1 MKPTGGS
8 EITYNKLVSQFTKSE
23 LNDFNVICSNC
34 HFENIQK
41 NKINILWQQLSYDQ
55 TNVQNMTNKD
65 FVNSIDCFAF
75 VSHWQFEKFRK
86 YFNVPEE
93 RSVILRNATT
103 PFKLKTKRNKKKL
116 KLIYTSTPWRGLN
129 VLIESIK
136 QLNEIRDD
144 FEIDIYSS
152 TIIYGDGFY
161 NSENKL
167 YEKLFDECRN
177 TKNINYKGYATNQQ
191 IRKAVSEADIM
202 AYPNIFEET
211 SCISVI
217 EAMSAGCYMV
227 TTNYGVL
234 PETATGFATY
244 EPYQPNLQQLADNY
258 TLTLNECMD
267 NYKKGE
273 YNDLL
278 KVQQKYFNIYYS
290 WNYRIKEWRKVFK
303 KLKNEK

>member
-1 MKPTGGS
+1 MKPIGGS
-8 EITYNKLVSQFTKSE
+8 EITYNKLISHFTKDE
-23 LNDFNVICSNC
+23 LADFNIICSSC

-55 TNVQNMTNKD
+55 ANVQNMTNKD

-86 YFNVPEE
+86 YFNVPED
-93 RSVILRNATT
+93 RSVILKNATT
-103 PFKLKTKRNKKKL
+103 SFKLKTKRNKKKL

-167 YEKLFDECRN
+167 YENLFDECKK

-191 IRKAVSEADIM
+191 IRKAVFEADIM

-217 EAMSAGCYMV
+217 EAMSAGCYLV

-234 PETATGFATY
+234 PETATSFATY
-244 EPYQPNLQQLADNY
+244 ETYQPNLQQLANNY
-258 TLTLNECMD
+258 ALTLNECMN

-278 KVQQKYFNIYYS
+278 KSQQKYFNTYYS
-290 WNYRIKEWRKVFK
+290 WNYRINEWRKVFK